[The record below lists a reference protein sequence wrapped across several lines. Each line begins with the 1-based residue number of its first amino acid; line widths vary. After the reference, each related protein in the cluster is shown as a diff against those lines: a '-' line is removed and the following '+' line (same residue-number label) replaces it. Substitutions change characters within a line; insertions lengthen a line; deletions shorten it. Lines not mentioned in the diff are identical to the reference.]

1 MAETERGGARADEL
15 AKFLEGHDGIAWL
28 HGIHAGDYVN
38 ASTTLRGLAQRESEL
53 LSRKKT
59 MLSLSK
65 LAALA
70 SDERDDHI
78 ATAVE
83 GLEHEWNV
91 VAAQEQLPRGVLDE
105 YGFDA
110 ESMRVLTP
118 RY

>member
-1 MAETERGGARADEL
+1 MDPL
-15 AKFLEGHDGIAWL
+15 
-28 HGIHAGDYVN
+28 
-38 ASTTLRGLAQRESEL
+38 Q
-53 LSRKKT
+53 KT

-70 SDERDDHI
+70 SDERDEHI

-91 VAAQEQLPRGVLDE
+91 VAAQEQLPQCVLEE

-110 ESMRVLTP
+110 ENMRVLTP
-118 RY
+118 RYVYVWTSITTSPHISLHQKFKLGPS